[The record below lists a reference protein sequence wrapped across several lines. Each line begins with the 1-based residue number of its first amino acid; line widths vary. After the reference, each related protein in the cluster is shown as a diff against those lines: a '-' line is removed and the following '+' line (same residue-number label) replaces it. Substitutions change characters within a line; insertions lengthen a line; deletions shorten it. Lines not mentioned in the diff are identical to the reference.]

1 MLYIIGLGLNVD
13 GISKYGFEIVRR
25 CKRVYLENYT
35 VDFPYS
41 EGELKE
47 ILGKKIISANRDQIE
62 SLEIVDEAKKMDVAL
77 LVYGSPL
84 TATTHISLIQEAKR
98 LGIRY
103 KIIYSASIFDAV
115 AETGLQLYKFG
126 KITSMPAWK
135 KSYEP
140 DSFMEIVKE
149 NQSIKSHSL
158 ILVDIGLDFQDALE
172 QLKISAEKHKVKLN
186 KIIICQ
192 RLGAK
197 GSKVIYKDI
206 ETLDEYRGVK
216 KPYCLIIPSKFHF
229 VEKGVLEEY
238 NK

>member
-1 MLYIIGLGLNVD
+1 MLYIIGLGLNID

-41 EGELKE
+41 EGELNE
-47 ILGKKIISANRDQIE
+47 ILGKKIISANRKKVE
-62 SLEIVDEAKKMDVAL
+62 SLEIVDEARKMDVAL

-98 LGIRY
+98 LGLRY

-158 ILVDIGLDFQDALE
+158 ILVDIGLDFQDALH
-172 QLKISAEKHKVKLN
+172 QLKQSAEKYKIKLKKVLVCQALGTKDR
-186 KIIICQ
+186 KI
-192 RLGAK
+192 
-197 GSKVIYKDI
+197 SYKDI
-206 ETLDEYRGVK
+206 KDFEEYNNVR
-216 KPYCLIIPSKFHF
+216 KPYCIIIPSKLHF
-229 VEKGVLEEY
+229 VEKEILEQI
-238 NK
+238 